1 MRNTTKIKWLVFFLM
16 LLCTPFFNHA
26 QNDEK
31 VTLEAQLEE
40 DILNL
45 IEEGD
50 IPGLSLIIIK
60 EGKQTIKNY
69 GYANV
74 EEKIPVSE
82 HTRFELAS
90 CSKAFTALAFQ
101 RFIEDYKVNLDT
113 SVSVY
118 LPWFEVY
125 FEEKRQDITLRQLL
139 HHTSGIP
146 QRTIAEI
153 PEGNT
158 HNALENTV
166 KRIVGIDLSNPPG
179 NEFEYATINYDILA
193 LIIEKVSKKP
203 FENYIN
209 DVIFKKLNLDH
220 TSIGVSRN
228 SKELSKGYKISFY
241 EARPYEAPIYRG
253 NNAAGYVISNAVD
266 MAKWLKFQIGITPS
280 PLYTLAQKTQRRD
293 ATVAPQGNSSY
304 AMGWQVSLSGN
315 GEIYHSG
322 LNPNF
327 TSYVTLKPKKGI
339 AVAVLANS
347 NSNYTNIIGDRV
359 MNTISGNLEKKEY
372 DPGDGND
379 AAFSLISII
388 LSIYVLLALLHFGVV
403 IYQVIKGDRRYKKL
417 SLKGVG
423 NLLKSLLFVGV
434 LLLGI
439 GMLPK
444 AMAGF
449 TWDATIVW
457 APLSFIVMVI
467 AIVAAT
473 AISYLSY
480 SLSFLFP
487 GNSSFKQKLPKIILV
502 SIFSGI
508 SNMAVVLLIT
518 SSFNSDIE
526 LKYLSFYYFLTLMLY
541 ITGRKYVQITLI
553 HFTRDLIYEKRIKL
567 IEQIFSTSYQKF
579 EKIDKGRVY
588 STLNDDVGM
597 VGNSV
602 NMIVSFVTSLIT
614 VGGAFIY
621 LASIEFWATVMIFTT
636 IVAVSALYFAISNK
650 AEVYFE
656 EARDTQNTFM
666 RLLNGL
672 IDGFKEIS
680 LQYKK
685 KLEYKGDIASV
696 TNVFKN
702 KTATAHIKFINA
714 YLVGESTFILL
725 LGMIAFGI
733 PEMFPEIQL
742 HTIMGF
748 VVILL
753 YLNGP
758 LNTIFTS
765 MPTIMQVKIAWNRI
779 QSFIDEIPANLD
791 LGIRPDVIDKNLV
804 YKLTANDITYK
815 YENENGKESFSI
827 GPVNLEINRGEILFI
842 IGGNGSGKTTLAK
855 LLTGLYQSNSGKIA
869 INDKEVTPSQLSEY
883 FSVVF
888 SPCHLFHKLYNL
900 DLDDHAE
907 KVEKYLKLLGLFDK
921 VEIKDNAFNT
931 LNLSAGQ
938 RKRLALLQCYLED
951 SPIYLFDEWAADQDP
966 EYRRF
971 FYRELLPDM
980 KRKGKIIIAI
990 THDDHYF
997 DVADKIIK
1005 MDVGRVDLVSN
1016 DYKVDHLLTLSKV

>member
-1 MRNTTKIKWLVFFLM
+1 M
-16 LLCTPFFNHA
+16 LLGMSFSNYA
-26 QNDEK
+26 QKDEK
-31 VTLEAQLEE
+31 EILETNLEE

-50 IPGLSLIIIK
+50 IPGLSLIVIK
-60 EGKQTIKNY
+60 DGKQTIKNY

-74 EEKIPVSE
+74 EENILVSDS
-82 HTRFELAS
+82 TRFELAS

-101 RFIEDYKVNLDT
+101 KFVKDYKINLDT
-113 SVSVY
+113 PVSIY
-118 LPWFEVY
+118 IPWFKLSYEEV
-125 FEEKRQDITLRQLL
+125 EQEITLRQLL

-146 QRTIAEI
+146 QSTLAEI
-153 PEGNT
+153 PESNEY
-158 HNALENTV
+158 NALENTI
-166 KRIVGIDLSNPPG
+166 KKIVGTELSNLPG
-179 NEFEYATINYDILA
+179 KKYEYATVNYDVLA
-193 LIIEKVSKKP
+193 LVIENVSGET
-203 FENYIN
+203 FENYISET
-209 DVIFKKLNLDH
+209 IFKELNLNH
-220 TSIGVSRN
+220 TSIGVGDN
-228 SKELSKGYKISFY
+228 TKNTSKGYKIGYY
-241 EARPYEAPIYRG
+241 EARPFEAPIYKG
-253 NNAAGYVISNAVD
+253 NNAAGYVISNATD
-266 MAKWLKFQIGITPS
+266 MGKWLKFQMGSTPS
-280 PLYTLAQKTQRRD
+280 PLYPLAQHTQLRD
-293 ATVAPQGNSSY
+293 ATVAPHGNSSY
-304 AMGWQVSLSGN
+304 AMGWEVSLSGN
-315 GEIYHSG
+315 NEIYHSG

-327 TSYVTLKPKKGI
+327 SSYITLKPKKGI

-347 NSNYTNIIGDRV
+347 NSSYTNIIGDKV
-359 MNTISGNLEKKEY
+359 MNTISGVKEKKEY

-379 AAFSLISII
+379 GAFSLISFII
-388 LSIYVLLALLHFGVV
+388 SIYALLALIHFGVV
-403 IYQVIKGDRRYKKL
+403 MYQI
-417 SLKGVG
+417 LKGERKFRKFKLNDVT
-423 NLLKSLLFVGV
+423 SFFTTSLFVAIV
-434 LLLGI
+434 LLGVAL
-439 GMLPK
+439 LPK

-457 APLSFIVMVI
+457 APISFAVMVI
-467 AIVAAT
+467 AILLAIT
-473 AISYLSY
+473 ISYVSY
-480 SLSFLFP
+480 IFSFLFP
-487 GNSSFKQKLPKIILV
+487 GDLSFKQKLPRIVLV

-518 SSFNSDIE
+518 SSFNSNIE

-541 ITGRKYVQITLI
+541 ISSRKYVQTTLI

-567 IEQIFSTSYQKF
+567 ISQIFSTSYQKF
-579 EKIDKGRVY
+579 ENIDKGRVY
-588 STLNDDVGM
+588 STLNDDVSM

-621 LASIEFWATVMIFTT
+621 LASIEFWATILIFAT
-636 IVAVSALYFAISNK
+636 IITVSAIYFAISNK

-666 RLLNGL
+666 RLLSGL

-685 KLEYKGDIASV
+685 KLEYKGDIVSV
-696 TNVFKN
+696 TNIFKS
-702 KTATAHIKFINA
+702 KTTIAHVKFIKA

-725 LGMIAFGI
+725 LGLIAFGI
-733 PEMFPEIQL
+733 PEIFPEIQL
-742 HTIMGF
+742 YTIMGF
-748 VVILL
+748 VVVLL

-765 MPTIMQVKIAWNRI
+765 LPTIMQVKIAWNRI
-779 QSFIDEIPANLD
+779 QSFINEIPANLN
-791 LGIRPDVIDKNLV
+791 IEVQPNIIDKELV
-804 YKLTANDITYK
+804 YNLEASGLTYK
-815 YENENGKESFSI
+815 YKNEEGRESFSI
-827 GPVNLEINRGEILFI
+827 GPVNLEISRGEILFI

-855 LLTGLYQSNSGKIA
+855 LLTGLYEPNSGKIA
-869 INDKEVTPSQLSEY
+869 VNNEEVVGSQLSEY
-883 FSVVF
+883 FSAVF
-888 SPCHLFHKLYNL
+888 SPCHLFHKLYNV
-900 DLDDHAE
+900 DVSDKED
-907 KVEKYLKLLGLFDK
+907 KVEKYLKLLGLQDK
-921 VEIKDNAFNT
+921 VEIKDNAFTT

-980 KRKGKIIIAI
+980 KKRGKIIIAI

-1016 DYKVDHLLTLSKV
+1016 DYKVDRLLTLTK